1 MLLSSR
7 RLVER
12 PLARVVASLF
22 VLGAF
27 GAVTLS
33 LAAATQ
39 PTNVSWLETQIRTA
53 KLFEEPLVATG
64 PSSAEEQQALWQAL
78 EQYRA
83 SGSAEHIAPLQ
94 AFLDA
99 HPDSPW
105 GLALRTNLGLTYYQL
120 GYFSRAIDAWE
131 SAWRESR
138 ALSQPQ
144 AKRLADRALG
154 ELLRMHARL
163 GHADRVEALLKESKD
178 RPLQGPATEA
188 VAGARE
194 GLWMM
199 RNDHGVAYLCGP
211 MALKSILQAQG
222 ADPARIAALDAVRSG
237 PHGITLETVGE
248 LAQRVKLPYTIARRA
263 PGTPIPLPA
272 VVHWKVNHYAA
283 IVGEEGGRY
292 HLKDPTFGRDLWIS
306 KDALESETSN
316 YFVIPE
322 QAAKQ
327 PGWSQVVLAEA
338 KQIVGMGATTAVDNA
353 RTTPDDPKACDCEAQ
368 GQGASGAGDANSG
381 MENVG
386 MPRYNVHAM
395 LVSLNLVDT
404 PVSYRPPKGP
414 AIGLTLTYNQREA
427 NQPANFTYS
436 NFGPKWTFNWL
447 SFVQDDPGSPGSN
460 VMRYVAGGGAV
471 FPSGYN
477 GSAFSPDAQDL
488 SVLVRT
494 SATSYERRLKNGS
507 KEIYAQ
513 PDGATFYP
521 RRVFLTQIVDREGN
535 AVTLSYDS
543 QQRLTA
549 ITDAAGKRTTFTY
562 GNASNSTLVTQITDP
577 FGRTA
582 RLGYDASG
590 RLSDITDAIGM
601 KSSFSYDAGTF
612 INALTTPYGT
622 TKFAYGENGVQR
634 WINITNPQGQTE
646 RVEYRHQ
653 APGISYTES
662 QTPGGMS
669 VFNTFINYR
678 NTFYWNADAYAQAPD
693 DYTKARITHWLHT
706 NNINMTAGAIE
717 STKEPLENRV
727 WYTYANQP
735 FPAGVGSTEQ
745 PTAVARVLD
754 DGSTQLMRTSYN
766 AQGNVTAQSDAVGRQ
781 ALYDYADNGVDV
793 LRVKRVNGGST
804 DLLAEYTYNDQHEPL
819 TYRDAAGQLTTYTYN
834 AAGQKTSETNALG
847 QTTRWEYDANGF
859 LQRVVNANGKTAASY
874 AYDAIGRIAG
884 QTDSEG
890 RTVKYQ
896 YDALNRLTLTQYPDG
911 TTRRQT
917 WDKLDLASTTDRLGR
932 VTRYTY
938 DSARRLVQVTDPL
951 GRRIQYGY
959 YPNGKLKTL
968 TDAAGNVTTWQ
979 RDIQGRVI
987 SKTYADGK
995 GDTLAYEATTS
1006 RLKRITDALGQ
1017 SKTFS
1022 YTMDDRV
1029 AELDYSGA
1037 TNPTASVS
1045 YRYDSAYPRISS
1057 VTDGTGSHNYSYN
1070 AVGSLGANRVSEETV
1085 PGQSDTLRTQYD
1097 ALGRPTERR
1106 IGSLS
1111 ETWSYDALGRQV
1123 GHGTPLGQFSYA
1135 YLGETGQTSSQQ
1147 LEGSQ
1152 LRTAYRYEDNRNDR
1166 RLKAIDNDGGAMKGG
1181 WTGGYGDQDRDRDAL
1196 AGSLH
1201 MQGGRMPKGD
1211 GWHDSGRWNEG
1222 DRWHE
1227 GGRHGDYGHH
1237 ERSPWP
1243 PFGHG
1248 HGGAPAHRASSFF
1261 YETDAENRIV
1271 SLLEAGREGLKPH
1284 WYRYD
1289 AADRLLADDSR
1300 SWNDRR
1306 YSYDAADNRTSA
1318 TSRTAKQTIVPNA
1331 LNQMQ
1336 TVNGQ
1341 PTQYDAAG
1349 NLLEDEARQY
1359 DWDAEHRLIRIR
1371 YKAQAGKE
1379 TRFGYDGL
1387 GRRTVIT
1394 EVDGTGTTE
1403 THYVWC
1409 GEAICQKR
1417 DANGQLLRAYYP
1429 EGESGPE
1436 IGKRVAKADA
1446 ATETDEDGDEH
1457 DGRDQDGNDGK
1468 SAPQTESTGSLIY
1481 ARNHLG
1487 SVTDTLTPDGRA
1499 VAHTEYGPY
1508 GELVK
1513 SQGRAE
1519 YRSDFG
1525 YAGMQYHAAS
1535 GMYLTLFRAYDPGTG
1550 RWVSRDPMG
1559 ERGGFNLYG
1568 YVAGNPLTYVDPFGL
1583 ALTTVDAAIEQ
1594 AIRRGD
1600 IEELQA
1606 LMEAA
1611 NPEQASVIQRAM
1623 KPARDLIRGQT
1634 RRSSS
1639 YARESLINEVVNGI
1653 ASHPTPEFSD
1663 RGRKVPIQHGFPL
1676 FLCLSW
1682 RALRAQ
1688 DGMLP
1693 GLVSS
1698 CLLASTRFAR
1708 PNKLNSC
1715 AVFLASPL

>member
-1 MLLSSR
+1 MLLSSS

-27 GAVTLS
+27 GAATPS
-33 LAAATQ
+33 LAAVTQ
-39 PTNVSWLETQIRTA
+39 PANVSWLETQIRTA

-237 PHGITLETVGE
+237 PHGISLETVGE

-327 PGWSQVVLAEA
+327 PGWSQVALADA

-368 GQGASGAGDANSG
+368 GQGASSAGDANSG

-494 SATSYERRLKNGS
+494 SATSYERRLKDGR

-513 PDGATFYP
+513 PDGAAFYP
-521 RRVFLTQIVDREGN
+521 RRVFLTQIIDREGN

-717 STKEPLENRV
+717 STKAPLENRV

-754 DGSTQLMRTSYN
+754 DGSTQLMRISYN

-781 ALYDYADNGVDV
+781 ALYDYADNGIDV
-793 LRVKRVNGGST
+793 LRVKQVNGGST

-834 AAGQKTSETNALG
+834 AAGQQTGETNALG

-874 AYDAIGRIAG
+874 AYDAIGRIAS

-1070 AVGSLGANRVSEETV
+1070 AVGSPGANRVSEETV

-1152 LRTAYRYEDNRNDR
+1152 LRTTYRYEDNRNDR
-1166 RLKAIDNDGGAMKGG
+1166 RLKAIDNDGAMKGG

-1201 MQGGRMPKGD
+1201 MQGGRMPTGD
-1211 GWHDSGRWNEG
+1211 GWHDGGRWNEGERWHEGGRWNEG

-1237 ERSPWP
+1237 ERAPWP

-1300 SWNDRR
+1300 SRNDRR

-1436 IGKRVAKADA
+1436 IGKRVAKADT
-1446 ATETDEDGDEH
+1446 ATETDADGDEH
-1457 DGRDQDGNDGK
+1457 DGRDQDGDDGK

-1499 VAHTEYGPY
+1499 VTHTEYGPY

-1550 RWVSRDPMG
+1550 RWVSRDPIG
-1559 ERGGFNLYG
+1559 EDGGENLYA
-1568 YVAGNPLTYVDPFGL
+1568 YANGNPENYVDPNGML
-1583 ALTTVDAAIEQ
+1583 AIWPTNSGVILGKKYRCKYGKDAWS
-1594 AIRRGD
+1594 
-1600 IEELQA
+1600 
-1606 LMEAA
+1606 
-1611 NPEQASVIQRAM
+1611 N
-1623 KPARDLIRGQT
+1623 AR
-1634 RRSSS
+1634 
-1639 YARESLINEVVNGI
+1639 
-1653 ASHPTPEFSD
+1653 SD
-1663 RGRKVPIQHGFPL
+1663 RNKMRGLNTG
-1676 FLCLSW
+1676 
-1682 RALRAQ
+1682 LRNAEHYLYAY
-1688 DGMLP
+1688 DS
-1693 GLVSS
+1693 VSS
-1698 CLLASTRFAR
+1698 GEYNAGTMTALSIGYSIIKEVRNR
-1708 PNKLNSC
+1708 IGGQNSPYRGSPPSVDEVEAGIQG
-1715 AVFLASPL
+1715 AVDGALDDGGECGCYKN

>member
-1 MLLSSR
+1 MLLSSS

-27 GAVTLS
+27 GAATPS

-83 SGSAEHIAPLQ
+83 GGSAEHIAPLQ
-94 AFLDA
+94 AFLDT

-237 PHGITLETVGE
+237 PHGISLETVGE

-327 PGWSQVVLAEA
+327 PGWSQVALAEA

-368 GQGASGAGDANSG
+368 GQGASSAGDANSG

-494 SATSYERRLKNGS
+494 SATSYERRLKDGR

-521 RRVFLTQIVDREGN
+521 RRVFLTQIIDREGN

-653 APGISYTES
+653 APGLSYTES

-678 NTFYWNADAYAQAPD
+678 NTFYWNADAYVQAPD

-717 STKEPLENRV
+717 STKAPLENRV

-754 DGSTQLMRTSYN
+754 DGSTQLMRASYN

-781 ALYDYADNGVDV
+781 ALYDYADNGIDV
-793 LRVKRVNGGST
+793 LRVKQVNGGST

-834 AAGQKTSETNALG
+834 AAGQKTGETNALG

-874 AYDAIGRIAG
+874 AYDAIGRIAS

-1070 AVGSLGANRVSEETV
+1070 AVGSPGANRVSEETV

-1152 LRTAYRYEDNRNDR
+1152 LRTTYRYEDNRNDR

-1181 WTGGYGDQDRDRDAL
+1181 WTGGYGDQDRDAL

-1201 MQGGRMPKGD
+1201 MQGGRMPTGD
-1211 GWHDSGRWNEG
+1211 GWHDGGRWNEGDRWHEGGRWNEG

-1237 ERSPWP
+1237 ERAPWP

-1394 EVDGTGTTE
+1394 EVDGVGTTE

-1446 ATETDEDGDEH
+1446 GTETDADGDEH
-1457 DGRDQDGNDGK
+1457 DGRDQDGDDSK

-1499 VAHTEYGPY
+1499 VTHTEYGPY

-1550 RWVSRDPMG
+1550 RWVSRDPIG
-1559 ERGGFNLYG
+1559 ERGGIHLYSYVNGNPIG
-1568 YVAGNPLTYVDPFGL
+1568 YRDPRGTNPLTGALAGAEIGSIAGPIGTVVGGVVGAGVGVWIGWNVLGPVVGDVMAASKSKPGAKPKDCPSGTRPIDKVPGL
-1583 ALTTVDAAIEQ
+1583 SKD
-1594 AIRRGD
+1594 D
-1600 IEELQA
+1600 IHDIKEGVNA
-1606 LMEAA
+1606 G
-1611 NPEQASVIQRAM
+1611 
-1623 KPARDLIRGQT
+1623 PADWT
-1634 RRSSS
+1634 
-1639 YARESLINEVVNGI
+1639 GI
-1653 ASHPTPEFSD
+1653 APNGDVITGDSGGNAEN
-1663 RGRKVPIQHGFPL
+1663 HGPY
-1676 FLCLSW
+1676 
-1682 RALRAQ
+1682 
-1688 DGMLP
+1688 DVYLP
-1693 GLVSS
+1693 
-1698 CLLASTRFAR
+1698 
-1708 PNKLNSC
+1708 
-1715 AVFLASPL
+1715 